1 MSPAHKTRYTNRVAA
16 ARKVKARGGAERPAA
31 AERAGEGAGA
41 LVWLPVAAG
50 DSEGVDGDG
59 DGVGVGDCPK
69 SGAPDEGA
77 GTGDALGAPAGTET
91 WHLLTGGVLTLH
103 AAGSCR
109 ALVMLSARPKSW
121 PPWKSWQRQATSP
134 RTTSLSPEQQD
145 GSGAAAVLPSCT

>member
-50 DSEGVDGDG
+50 DPEGVDGDG
-59 DGVGVGDCPK
+59 VGVGVGDCPK

-77 GTGDALGAPAGTET
+77 GTGDALGTPGTET

-109 ALVMLSARPKSW
+109 ALVMLSERPKSW